1 MYLRRP
7 TVGNSLFK
15 IFLLSLFAVEQLHTS
30 SLQLDCLFLL
40 SSTLSKC
47 YHGKYVGSIDKD
59 LVDFLHTE
67 RCGFGVEEV
76 DRWNDTSGDN
86 CPDQVELPAEGLE
99 SERSANYA
107 SA

>member
-15 IFLLSLFAVEQLHTS
+15 IFLLSLLVIEQLHTS

-76 DRWNDTSGDN
+76 HRRDDAPGDN
-86 CPDQVELPAEGLE
+86 CPDQVEFPAEALE
-99 SERSANYA
+99 AERSADYA
-107 SA
+107 LA